1 MSKTA
6 WIGILAVVMAGLTPA
21 SAVRAAPA
29 SVLIAEVQAALD
41 KGDASQAANLAQ
53 TGLKEAGPAER
64 GRLLLYRGLAQELLG
79 ATDAAVTDFT
89 QALASNALPPEER
102 AQAFLQ
108 RGFLR
113 DGLGKL
119 DLATADYSAV
129 IAMKGDSLATALNNR
144 ANIYRRQNR
153 LMEAR
158 RDYLAA
164 LSAGGGKPQ
173 YSYYGLGQIA
183 EALHDNLT
191 ARSSY
196 ARALAADPDYSLASE
211 RLAALGGA
219 PEGTLADADKVTLRS
234 PTQAASPADA
244 ARGFKVATE
253 ASKEPDGTIVL
264 RPPRPRSGDNYRQSP
279 NNPSPNN
286 VVLHPP
292 AAPMRAQVRP
302 IAERLVRAAP
312 LPSKK
317 PALRPALDQ
326 RERAPVQAS
335 APAGGPEVQL
345 GAWRSQAE
353 AEAGWDKAKV
363 RAPGILGS
371 LRPQIV
377 TVELPGRGLYHRLRV
392 SPAGQ
397 SQKALCDSLVAAGL
411 ACIPIRG

>member
-1 MSKTA
+1 MSKAA
-6 WIGILAVVMAGLTPA
+6 WIGILAAGMMAGLGCA

-29 SVLIAEVQAALD
+29 SVLIAETQAALD
-41 KGDASQAANLAQ
+41 KGDASQAAHLAE

-119 DLATADYSAV
+119 ELATADYSAV
-129 IAMKGDSLATALNNR
+129 IVMKGDSLATALNNR

-164 LSAGGGKPQ
+164 LAVGGGRPQ

-183 EALHDNLT
+183 ESLHDPLT

-211 RLAALGGA
+211 RLAVLGGA
-219 PEGTLADADKVTLRS
+219 PEGTLADTDKVTLRV
-234 PTQAASPADA
+234 PLPVAPPADA

-253 ASKEPDGTIVL
+253 ASKQPDGTIVL
-264 RPPRPRSGDNYRQSP
+264 RPPGVQ
-279 NNPSPNN
+279 
-286 VVLHPP
+286 
-292 AAPMRAQVRP
+292 ARP
-302 IAERLVRAAP
+302 IAQRTMRAAP
-312 LPSKK
+312 LPSQK

-326 RERAPVQAS
+326 PERKPTQAS
-335 APAGGPEVQL
+335 VPAGDPEVQL

-353 AEAGWDKAKV
+353 AEAGWDKAKAM
-363 RAPGILGS
+363 APGLLGS
-371 LRPQIV
+371 LRPHIV
-377 TVELPGRGLYHRLRV
+377 TVELPGRGLYYRLRV
-392 SPAGQ
+392 RPAGQ
-397 SQKALCDSLVAAGL
+397 SQKVLCDSLVAASV
-411 ACIPIRG
+411 ACIPTRG

>member
-1 MSKTA
+1 MSKAA
-6 WIGILAVVMAGLTPA
+6 WIGIWAVVMAGLTP
-21 SAVRAAPA
+21 VLAAPA

-41 KGDASQAANLAQ
+41 KGDASQAANLAE

-119 DLATADYSAV
+119 EPATADYSAV
-129 IAMKGDSLATALNNR
+129 IAMKGESLATALNNR

-153 LMEAR
+153 LTEAR

-183 EALHDNLT
+183 EAMHDTLT

-219 PEGTLADADKVTLRS
+219 PEGTLADADKVTLRA
-234 PTQAASPADA
+234 PAPAASPADA

-264 RPPRPRSGDNYRQSP
+264 HPPRNRTSP
-279 NNPSPNN
+279 NNPSPDN
-286 VVLHPP
+286 VVLRSPGP
-292 AAPMRAQVRP
+292 QARP
-302 IAERLVRAAP
+302 IAERTMRAAP
-312 LPSKK
+312 PLSRK

-326 RERAPVQAS
+326 RERPPAPSSVPSQTGGPRG
-335 APAGGPEVQL
+335 PAGRLAQ
-345 GAWRSQAE
+345 
-353 AEAGWDKAKV
+353 
-363 RAPGILGS
+363 
-371 LRPQIV
+371 
-377 TVELPGRGLYHRLRV
+377 PGRGRGRLGQSQGQGPRDTWTRSAAHRDRRV
-392 SPAGQ
+392 AGPGSLLSPAGEPER
-397 SQKALCDSLVAAGL
+397 SKPEGPV
-411 ACIPIRG
+411 

>member
-1 MSKTA
+1 MSKAA
-6 WIGILAVVMAGLTPA
+6 WIGILAVVMAGQVPA

-41 KGDASQAANLAQ
+41 KGDAGQAANLAE

-89 QALASNALPPEER
+89 QALAASNLPPEER
-102 AQAFLQ
+102 AQALLQ

-119 DLATADYSAV
+119 ELATADYSAV
-129 IAMKGDSLATALNNR
+129 IVMKGDSLATALNNR

-153 LMEAR
+153 LMDAR

-183 EALHDNLT
+183 EALHDTLT

-219 PEGTLADADKVTLRS
+219 PEGTLADADKVTLRAPQS
-234 PTQAASPADA
+234 VSGPVAPPADA

-264 RPPRPRSGDNYRQSP
+264 RPPRNRQSP
-279 NNPSPNN
+279 NNPSPDNI
-286 VVLHPP
+286 LLRPP
-292 AAPMRAQVRP
+292 GTQARP
-302 IAERLVRAAP
+302 VAERTVRAAP
-312 LPSKK
+312 SPPRK

-326 RERAPVQAS
+326 REHPPVQA
-335 APAGGPEVQL
+335 GVDEVQL

-353 AEAGWDKAKV
+353 AEAGWDKAKAK
-363 RAPGILGS
+363 APGILGS
-371 LRPQIV
+371 LRPHIV
-377 TVELPGRGLYHRLRV
+377 TVELPGRGLYYRLRV
-392 SPAGQ
+392 GPAGQ
-397 SQKALCDSLVAAGL
+397 SQKTLCDNLVAAGV

>member
-1 MSKTA
+1 MGKAA
-6 WIGILAVVMAGLTPA
+6 WIGILAVAMAGLVCATT
-21 SAVRAAPA
+21 VHAAPA
-29 SVLIAEVQAALD
+29 SILIAEVQAALD
-41 KGDASQAANLAQ
+41 KGDAGQAANLAE
-53 TGLKEAGPAER
+53 TGLKEASPAER
-64 GRLLLYRGLAQELLG
+64 GRLLLYRGLARELLG

-89 QALASNALPPEER
+89 QALASNGLPPEER
-102 AQAFLQ
+102 AQALLQ
-108 RGFLR
+108 RGFLH

-119 DLATADYSAV
+119 ELASADYSAV

-164 LSAGGGKPQ
+164 LSAGSGKPQ

-183 EALHDNLT
+183 ESLHDTLA

-219 PEGTLADADKVTLRS
+219 PEGALANADKVTLRE
-234 PTQAASPADA
+234 PAPVAPPADA

-253 ASKEPDGTIVL
+253 AGKEPDGTIVL
-264 RPPRPRSGDNYRQSP
+264 RPPRPRGGDSNRQSP
-279 NNPSPNN
+279 NYPSSEN
-286 VVLHPP
+286 VVLRPP
-292 AAPMRAQVRP
+292 GAQARP
-302 IAERLVRAAP
+302 IAQRTVRAAP
-312 LPSKK
+312 PPSPK

-335 APAGGPEVQL
+335 VSAGGPEVQL

-353 AEAGWDKAKV
+353 AEAGWDKAKA

-371 LRPQIV
+371 LRPHIV
-377 TVELPGRGLYHRLRV
+377 TVELPGRGLYYRLRV
-392 SPAGQ
+392 GSAGQ
-397 SQKALCDSLVAAGL
+397 SQKALCDNLKAAGV

>member
-1 MSKTA
+1 MSKAA
-6 WIGILAVVMAGLTPA
+6 WIGILAVVMAGLAPA
-21 SAVRAAPA
+21 SAVHAAPA

-41 KGDASQAANLAQ
+41 KGDASQAANLAE

-89 QALASNALPPEER
+89 QALAGNALPPEER

-119 DLATADYSAV
+119 EPATADYSAV

-164 LSAGGGKPQ
+164 LAAGGGKPQ

-183 EALHDNLT
+183 EALHDTLT

-219 PEGTLADADKVTLRS
+219 PEGTLADADKVTLRA
-234 PTQAASPADA
+234 PAPVAPPADA

-264 RPPRPRSGDNYRQSP
+264 RPPRTRSGDNYRQSP
-279 NNPSPNN
+279 NSPDN
-286 VVLHPP
+286 VVLRPP
-292 AAPMRAQVRP
+292 GPQARQ
-302 IAERLVRAAP
+302 IAERTVRAAP
-312 LPSKK
+312 PPSKK

-335 APAGGPEVQL
+335 VPAGGPEVQL

-353 AEAGWDKAKV
+353 AEAGWDKAKAK
-363 RAPGILGS
+363 APGPLGGLS
-371 LRPQIV
+371 PHIV
-377 TVELPGRGLYHRLRV
+377 TVELPGRGLYYRLRV

-397 SQKALCDSLVAAGL
+397 SQKALCDGLVAAGV

>member
-1 MSKTA
+1 MGKTA
-6 WIGILAVVMAGLTPA
+6 WIGILAAGMMAGLACA
-21 SAVRAAPA
+21 SAVHAAPA
-29 SVLIAEVQAALD
+29 SVLIAEAQAALD
-41 KGDASQAANLAQ
+41 KGDASQAAHLAEM
-53 TGLKEAGPAER
+53 GLKEAGPAER

-119 DLATADYSAV
+119 ELATADYSAV

-164 LSAGGGKPQ
+164 LAAGGGRPQ

-183 EALHDNLT
+183 ESQHDTLT

-219 PEGTLADADKVTLRS
+219 PEGTLVDADKVTLRAPA
-234 PTQAASPADA
+234 PTASLADT

-264 RPPRPRSGDNYRQSP
+264 RPPRGRQTSSDLSP
-279 NNPSPNN
+279 DN
-286 VVLHPP
+286 VVLRPP
-292 AAPMRAQVRP
+292 GTQARPVAQRT
-302 IAERLVRAAP
+302 VRAAP
-312 LPSKK
+312 PPLKK

-326 RERAPVQAS
+326 RERPVQGYVQ
-335 APAGGPEVQL
+335 AGGPEVQL

-353 AEAGWDKAKV
+353 AEAGWDKA
-363 RAPGILGS
+363 RARVPGILGS
-371 LRPQIV
+371 LRPHIV
-377 TVELPGRGLYHRLRV
+377 TVELPGRGLYYRLRV
-392 SPAGQ
+392 SPVGQ

>member
-1 MSKTA
+1 MSKAA
-6 WIGILAVVMAGLTPA
+6 WIGILAVGMMAGLACA

-29 SVLIAEVQAALD
+29 SVLIAEAQAALD
-41 KGDASQAANLAQ
+41 KGDASQAAHLAE
-53 TGLKEAGPAER
+53 TGLKEASPAER

-79 ATDAAVTDFT
+79 ATDAAVADFT

-164 LSAGGGKPQ
+164 LAAGGGRPQ

-183 EALHDNLT
+183 ESQHDTLT

-234 PTQAASPADA
+234 PAPVAPPADA

-253 ASKEPDGTIVL
+253 ASQEPDGTIVL
-264 RPPRPRSGDNYRQSP
+264 RPPRPRSAENYRQSP
-279 NNPSPNN
+279 NSSSPDN
-286 VVLHPP
+286 VVLRPP
-292 AAPMRAQVRP
+292 GAQARP
-302 IAERLVRAAP
+302 IAQRTVRAAP
-312 LPSKK
+312 LPSPK

-335 APAGGPEVQL
+335 VSAGGPEVQL

-353 AEAGWDKAKV
+353 AEAGWDKARAK
-363 RAPGILGS
+363 APGLLGS
-371 LRPQIV
+371 LRPHIV
-377 TVELPGRGLYHRLRV
+377 TVELPGRGLYYRLRV
-392 SPAGQ
+392 SSAGQ
-397 SQKALCDSLVAAGL
+397 NQKALCDSLVAAGV

>member
-1 MSKTA
+1 MSKVA
-6 WIGILAVVMAGLTPA
+6 WIGIWAVTVMAGLAPA
-21 SAVRAAPA
+21 SAVPA

-41 KGDASQAANLAQ
+41 KGDASQAANLAE

-64 GRLLLYRGLAQELLG
+64 GRLLLYRGLARELLG
-79 ATDAAVTDFT
+79 ATDAAVLDFT
-89 QALASNALPPEER
+89 QALAGNALPPEER
-102 AQAFLQ
+102 AQALLQ

-119 DLATADYSAV
+119 EQATADYSAV
-129 IAMKGDSLATALNNR
+129 IVMKGDSLATALNNR

-164 LSAGGGKPQ
+164 LAAGGGKPQ

-183 EALHDNLT
+183 EALHDTLT

-211 RLAALGGA
+211 RLAALGGT
-219 PEGTLADADKVTLRS
+219 PEGTLADADKVTL
-234 PTQAASPADA
+234 QAPAPVTPPADA

-264 RPPRPRSGDNYRQSP
+264 RPPRNRQSP
-279 NNPSPNN
+279 NNPSPDN
-286 VVLHPP
+286 VVLRSLGRQ
-292 AAPMRAQVRP
+292 ARP
-302 IAERLVRAAP
+302 ISERTVRAAP
-312 LPSKK
+312 LPSKR

-326 RERAPVQAS
+326 RERAPVQAPIS
-335 APAGGPEVQL
+335 AGGPAVQL

-353 AEAGWDKAKV
+353 AEAGWDKAKAK
-363 RAPGILGS
+363 APGILES
-371 LRPQIV
+371 LRPHIV
-377 TVELPGRGLYHRLRV
+377 TVELPGRGLYYRLRV
-392 SPAGQ
+392 SPGGQ
-397 SQKALCDSLVAAGL
+397 SQKALCDSLVAAGVT
-411 ACIPIRG
+411 CIPIRA

>member
-1 MSKTA
+1 MNKTA
-6 WIGILAVVMAGLTPA
+6 WIGILAAGMMAGLA
-21 SAVRAAPA
+21 SASDVHAAPA
-29 SVLIAEVQAALD
+29 SVLIAEAQAALD
-41 KGDASQAANLAQ
+41 KGDASQAAHLAE
-53 TGLKEAGPAER
+53 TGLKESGPAER

-119 DLATADYSAV
+119 ELATADYSAV
-129 IAMKGDSLATALNNR
+129 ILMKGDSLATALNNR

-164 LSAGGGKPQ
+164 LAAGGGRPQ

-183 EALHDNLT
+183 ESLHDTLT
-191 ARSSY
+191 ARNSY

-219 PEGTLADADKVTLRS
+219 PEGTLADADKVTLRA
-234 PTQAASPADA
+234 PAPVAPPADA

-264 RPPRPRSGDNYRQSP
+264 RPPRPRSAETYRQSP
-279 NNPSPNN
+279 DYPPPDN
-286 VVLHPP
+286 VVRRPP
-292 AAPMRAQVRP
+292 GAQAQP
-302 IAERLVRAAP
+302 IAQRTARAAP
-312 LPSKK
+312 LPSQK

-335 APAGGPEVQL
+335 VPAGGPEVQL

-353 AEAGWDKAKV
+353 AEAGWDKARA
-363 RAPGILGS
+363 RAPGLLGS
-371 LRPQIV
+371 LRPHIV
-377 TVELPGRGLYHRLRV
+377 TVELPGRGLYYRLRV

-397 SQKALCDSLVAAGL
+397 SQKALCDSLVAAGV

>member
-1 MSKTA
+1 MSKAA
-6 WIGILAVVMAGLTPA
+6 WIGILAAVMAGLAPA
-21 SAVRAAPA
+21 PAVCAAPA

-41 KGDASQAANLAQ
+41 KGDAGQAANLAEM
-53 TGLKEAGPAER
+53 GLKEAGPAER

-89 QALASNALPPEER
+89 QALAGNALPPEER
-102 AQAFLQ
+102 AQALLQ

-119 DLATADYSAV
+119 EQATADYSAV

-183 EALHDNLT
+183 EALHDTLT

-219 PEGTLADADKVTLRS
+219 PQGTLADADKVTLRAPQS
-234 PTQAASPADA
+234 VSGPAAPPADA

-264 RPPRPRSGDNYRQSP
+264 RPPRPRGGDQARSADNQRTD
-279 NNPSPNN
+279 N
-286 VVLHPP
+286 VGLRPP
-292 AAPMRAQVRP
+292 GAQARP
-302 IAERLVRAAP
+302 IAERTVRAV
-312 LPSKK
+312 LPPRK

-326 RERAPVQAS
+326 RERPPVQAS
-335 APAGGPEVQL
+335 VQTGGPEVQL

-353 AEAGWDKAKV
+353 AEAGWDKAKAK
-363 RAPGILGS
+363 APRIFGS
-371 LRPQIV
+371 LSPHIV
-377 TVELPGRGLYHRLRV
+377 TVELPGRGLYYRLRV

-397 SQKALCDSLVAAGL
+397 SQKDLCDSLVAAGV

>member
-6 WIGILAVVMAGLTPA
+6 WIGILAAGMMAGLACA

-29 SVLIAEVQAALD
+29 SVLIAEAQTALD
-41 KGDASQAANLAQ
+41 KGDASEASRLAEM
-53 TGLKEAGPAER
+53 GLKEAGPAER

-108 RGFLR
+108 RGFLH

-164 LSAGGGKPQ
+164 LAAGGGRPQ

-183 EALHDNLT
+183 ESQHDTLT

-234 PTQAASPADA
+234 PAPVAPPADA

-253 ASKEPDGTIVL
+253 ASQEPDGTIVL
-264 RPPRPRSGDNYRQSP
+264 RPPRPRSAENYRQSP
-279 NNPSPNN
+279 DNPPPDN
-286 VVLHPP
+286 VVLRRPG
-292 AAPMRAQVRP
+292 AQARP
-302 IAERLVRAAP
+302 IAQRTMRAAP
-312 LPSKK
+312 LPSQK

-326 RERAPVQAS
+326 RGAPVQAS
-335 APAGGPEVQL
+335 VPAGGPEVQL

-353 AEAGWDKAKV
+353 AEAGWDKARA
-363 RAPGILGS
+363 RAPGLLGS
-371 LRPQIV
+371 LRPHIV
-377 TVELPGRGLYHRLRV
+377 TVELPGRGLYYRLRV

-397 SQKALCDSLVAAGL
+397 NQKALCDSLVAAGV

>member
-1 MSKTA
+1 MSKAA
-6 WIGILAVVMAGLTPA
+6 WIGILAVVMAGLAPA
-21 SAVRAAPA
+21 PAVRAAPA

-41 KGDASQAANLAQ
+41 KGDASQAANLAE

-89 QALASNALPPEER
+89 QALASNGLPPEER

-113 DGLGKL
+113 DGLGQL
-119 DLATADYSAV
+119 EPATADYSAV

-164 LSAGGGKPQ
+164 LAAGGGKPQ

-183 EALHDNLT
+183 EALHDTLT
-191 ARSSY
+191 ARNSY
-196 ARALAADPDYSLASE
+196 TRALAADPDYSLASE

-219 PEGTLADADKVTLRS
+219 PEGTLADADKVTLRA
-234 PTQAASPADA
+234 PAPVAPPADA

-264 RPPRPRSGDNYRQSP
+264 RPPRNRQSP
-279 NNPSPNN
+279 NNPSSDN
-286 VVLHPP
+286 VVLRPP
-292 AAPMRAQVRP
+292 GAQARP
-302 IAERLVRAAP
+302 IAERTVRAVP
-312 LPSKK
+312 TPPRK

-326 RERAPVQAS
+326 RDRSSVQTYVS
-335 APAGGPEVQL
+335 AGGPEVQL

-353 AEAGWDKAKV
+353 AEAGWDKARAK
-363 RAPGILGS
+363 APGILGS
-371 LRPQIV
+371 LRPHIV
-377 TVELPGRGLYHRLRV
+377 TVELPGRGLYYRLRV

-397 SQKALCDSLVAAGL
+397 SQKLLCDNLVAAGV

>member
-1 MSKTA
+1 MSKAA
-6 WIGILAVVMAGLTPA
+6 WIGILAVVIAGLAPA

-29 SVLIAEVQAALD
+29 SILIAEVQAALD
-41 KGDASQAANLAQ
+41 KGDASQAANLAE

-79 ATDAAVTDFT
+79 ATDAAITDFT
-89 QALASNALPPEER
+89 QALASNGLPPEER

-119 DLATADYSAV
+119 ELATADYSAV

-153 LMEAR
+153 LIEAR

-183 EALHDNLT
+183 EALQDTLT

-219 PEGTLADADKVTLRS
+219 PEGTLADADKVTLRA
-234 PTQAASPADA
+234 PAPVAPPADA

-264 RPPRPRSGDNYRQSP
+264 RPPRTRSGDNYRQSP
-279 NNPSPNN
+279 NSPDN
-286 VVLHPP
+286 VVLRPP
-292 AAPMRAQVRP
+292 GAQARP
-302 IAERLVRAAP
+302 VAERTVRAAP
-312 LPSKK
+312 MPSKK

-326 RERAPVQAS
+326 RERAPVQS
-335 APAGGPEVQL
+335 SVQTSSQTGGTEVQL

-353 AEAGWDKAKV
+353 AEAGWDKAKAK
-363 RAPGILGS
+363 APEILGS
-371 LRPQIV
+371 LRPHIV
-377 TVELPGRGLYHRLRV
+377 TVELPGRGLYYRLRI

-397 SQKALCDSLVAAGL
+397 SQKVLCDNLVAAGV

>member
-1 MSKTA
+1 MSKAA
-6 WIGILAVVMAGLTPA
+6 WIGILAAGMMAGLGCA

-29 SVLIAEVQAALD
+29 SVLIAEAQAALD
-41 KGDASQAANLAQ
+41 KGDASQAAHLAE

-89 QALASNALPPEER
+89 QALANNALPPEER

-119 DLATADYSAV
+119 ELATADYSAV
-129 IAMKGDSLATALNNR
+129 IVMKGDSLATALNNR

-164 LSAGGGKPQ
+164 LAAGGGRPQ

-183 EALHDNLT
+183 ESLHDPLT

-196 ARALAADPDYSLASE
+196 ARALAADPDYRLASE
-211 RLAALGGA
+211 RLAVLGGA
-219 PEGTLADADKVTLRS
+219 PEGTLVDADKVTLRAPS
-234 PTQAASPADA
+234 PVAPPADA

-264 RPPRPRSGDNYRQSP
+264 RPPRPLSGENYRPSP
-279 NNPSPNN
+279 NNPPPDN
-286 VVLHPP
+286 VVLRPP
-292 AAPMRAQVRP
+292 GAQARP
-302 IAERLVRAAP
+302 IAQRTMRAAL
-312 LPSKK
+312 LPSQKL
-317 PALRPALDQ
+317 ALRPALDQ
-326 RERAPVQAS
+326 PERKPAQAS
-335 APAGGPEVQL
+335 VPAGDPEVQL

-353 AEAGWDKAKV
+353 AEAGWDKAKAM
-363 RAPGILGS
+363 APGLLGS
-371 LRPQIV
+371 LRPHIV
-377 TVELPGRGLYHRLRV
+377 TVELPGRGLYYRLRV
-392 SPAGQ
+392 RPAGQ
-397 SQKALCDSLVAAGL
+397 SQKAMCDSLVAASV

>member
-1 MSKTA
+1 MGKTA
-6 WIGILAVVMAGLTPA
+6 WIGILAAGIMAGFACT

-29 SVLIAEVQAALD
+29 SVLIAEAQAALD
-41 KGDASQAANLAQ
+41 KGDASQAAHLAE
-53 TGLKEAGPAER
+53 TGLKDAGPAER

-119 DLATADYSAV
+119 ELATADYGAV
-129 IAMKGDSLATALNNR
+129 IAIKGDSLATALNNR
-144 ANIYRRQNR
+144 GNIYRRQNR

-164 LSAGGGKPQ
+164 LATGGGRPQ
-173 YSYYGLGQIA
+173 YSYYGLGRIA
-183 EALHDNLT
+183 ESLHDTLT

-196 ARALAADPDYSLASE
+196 ARALAADPDYNLASE

-219 PEGTLADADKVTLRS
+219 PEGTLADADKVKLRA
-234 PTQAASPADA
+234 PAPVATPADA

-253 ASKEPDGTIVL
+253 ASREPDGTIVL
-264 RPPRPRSGDNYRQSP
+264 RPPRPRSAENYR
-279 NNPSPNN
+279 PSPEDPSPDN
-286 VVLHPP
+286 VVLRPP
-292 AAPMRAQVRP
+292 GAQARP
-302 IAERLVRAAP
+302 IAQRTVRAAP
-312 LPSKK
+312 LPSQK

-326 RERAPVQAS
+326 RERRPVRAS
-335 APAGGPEVQL
+335 VSAGGPEVQL

-353 AEAGWDKAKV
+353 AEAGWDKA
-363 RAPGILGS
+363 RARVPALLGS
-371 LRPQIV
+371 LRPHIV
-377 TVELPGRGLYHRLRV
+377 TVDLPGRGLYYRLRV
-392 SPAGQ
+392 STAGQ
-397 SQKALCDSLVAAGL
+397 SQKALCDNLVAAGV

>member
-1 MSKTA
+1 MSKAA
-6 WIGILAVVMAGLTPA
+6 WIGILAVVIAGLAPA

-29 SVLIAEVQAALD
+29 SILIAEVQAALD
-41 KGDASQAANLAQ
+41 KGGDASQAAYLAE
-53 TGLKEAGPAER
+53 TGLKDAGPAER

-119 DLATADYSAV
+119 ELATADYSA
-129 IAMKGDSLATALNNR
+129 IIIMKGDSLATALNNR

-164 LSAGGGKPQ
+164 LAAGGGRPQ

-183 EALHDNLT
+183 ESLHDTLT

-219 PEGTLADADKVTLRS
+219 PEGTLADADKVTLRA
-234 PTQAASPADA
+234 PAPVAPPADA

-264 RPPRPRSGDNYRQSP
+264 RPPRPRSGESYRHSP
-279 NNPSPNN
+279 TNPPPDN
-286 VVLHPP
+286 VVLRPLG
-292 AAPMRAQVRP
+292 AQARP
-302 IAERLVRAAP
+302 IAQRTARAAP
-312 LPSKK
+312 PQSQK

-335 APAGGPEVQL
+335 VSAGRSEVQL
-345 GAWRSQAE
+345 GAWRNQAE
-353 AEAGWDKAKV
+353 ADAGWDKAKA
-363 RAPGILGS
+363 RAPGLLGS
-371 LRPQIV
+371 LRPHIV
-377 TVELPGRGLYHRLRV
+377 TVELPGRGLYYRLRV

-397 SQKALCDSLVAAGL
+397 SQKALCDSLVAVGV
-411 ACIPIRG
+411 ACIPVRG